1 MTRKYQ
7 IKAEVKKG
15 FQEQVNITMFRV
27 NKITESDIKKIYKGA
42 TVDNYSCV
50 KVA

>member
-1 MTRKYQ
+1 MAYKITATVQ
-7 IKAEVKKG
+7 VG
-15 FQEQVNITMFRV
+15 LQEQVNITMFRV

>member
-1 MTRKYQ
+1 MAYKITATVQ
-7 IKAEVKKG
+7 VG
-15 FQEQVNITMFRV
+15 LQEQVKITMFRV